1 MAYDFDYSYSDSVI
15 DDVFDDV
22 IVDAVEQQRE
32 KERQAAEM
40 AARIAARQQAGA
52 ADYSGVVGGVA
63 DAIGSGIG
71 NLYSNYGE
79 AVVPSVT
86 GYYGDTSPVM
96 NDQELAGV
104 LSMLDRGNLMASN
117 MQGVSDS
124 PDSQVYGGDLT
135 LDQLLDLAATT
146 NRDEYDRLVT
156 EYYDKN
162 YPVKNTSADYATVRD
177 AIFDMDDFFPY
188 SDEAG
193 VDSVIDSVINST
205 VSDDYGYGAS
215 DEDYN
220 LPGSVGTEEASAT
233 ETGIFGGTLGPKL
246 KNMFGGLLGALGLG
260 GGNFLGSMIG
270 GKGSGSPLIDYL
282 MMKSLLKD
290 EPKGFV
296 PVGGQAYGGQAF
308 NYQDYK
314 PINLQPAL
322 MPGVAYANMAAP
334 AMMVGGEAKQYPN
347 KGLAALAKEAP
358 EVVERMGYE
367 HGGSIENRPGDITF
381 AKLEPGEFVIQ
392 KPAVDAIGI
401 ETLRKINSMGD
412 GRPYYG

>member
-1 MAYDFDYSYSDSVI
+1 MAYDFDYDYSSDILDDII
-15 DDVFDDV
+15 DDS
-22 IVDAVEQQRE
+22 INTAYTPPP
-32 KERQAAEM
+32 
-40 AARIAARQQAGA
+40 A
-52 ADYSGVVGGVA
+52 ADYGAVGDAVGGVFS
-63 DAIGSGIG
+63 DAASGIVNLIAPSILASQGYNVDGSSALPTLEQLLASGGLSASNIAGVPDSFVLPTEERNLMTEGDFIFPAVSEDIFLDELYNYDPNDAFIANVGVGPGSGYDPRNVG
-71 NLYSNYGE
+71 
-79 AVVPSVT
+79 T
-86 GYYGDTSPVM
+86 GGTPT
-96 NDQELAGV
+96 EGT
-104 LSMLDRGNLMASN
+104 
-117 MQGVSDS
+117 
-124 PDSQVYGGDLT
+124 PTGGDPT
-135 LDQLLDLAATT
+135 SFPEDADPRNRGFMSSLL
-146 NRDEYDRLVT
+146 
-156 EYYDKN
+156 
-162 YPVKNTSADYATVRD
+162 S
-177 AIFDMDDFFPY
+177 
-188 SDEAG
+188 
-193 VDSVIDSVINST
+193 
-205 VSDDYGYGAS
+205 
-215 DEDYN
+215 
-220 LPGSVGTEEASAT
+220 
-233 ETGIFGGTLGPKL
+233 
-246 KNMFGGLLGALGLG
+246 ALGLG
-260 GGNFLGSMIG
+260 GIMQGGIGGAFGNILGSMIG

-308 NYQDYK
+308 SSEDYR

-347 KGLAALAKEAP
+347 EGLAALAKEAP